1 MGVFRQML
9 PTLFSPTNRARP
21 AQLSCS
27 HQRRMRL
34 MSWREYPTQYHMAP
48 ADAVSQSTVGRTI
61 QPVENRLIQCRPFR
75 RPSKRELLKNQTN
88 IQGVIVDV
96 SEQAMER
103 AKKQPQHYSDQKKA
117 YTASLTN
124 HQPTL
129 LTNHLRPKVGYPFQ
143 SRIQTG
149 FSAI

>member
-1 MGVFRQML
+1 
-9 PTLFSPTNRARP
+9 
-21 AQLSCS
+21 
-27 HQRRMRL
+27 

-103 AKKQPQHYSDQKKA
+103 AKK
-117 YTASLTN
+117 TAS
-124 HQPTL
+124 TL
-129 LTNHLRPKVGYPFQ
+129 QRPEKKHTPPAQ
-143 SRIQTG
+143 IIINQHR
-149 FSAI
+149 